1 VLKQRDTFNAILKE
15 SVPAREF
22 ARFQRSILRPN
33 NTFTYVRRDETSI
46 CP

>member
-1 VLKQRDTFNAILKE
+1 MLKQRDAFNAMLKD

-33 NTFTYVRRDETSI
+33 NTFTYTQGDETNK